1 MGFYL
6 LKNTLSFRNIKM
18 LLIDFT
24 NDDQHIRHFRG
35 RTEER
40 NQRNQAKSSEI
51 KQYLAK
57 SSEIKQKITKKRSK
71 SIGLGLHFT
80 VGCPS
85 CHKTSESY
93 LNFTID
99 TLQNLA

>member
-1 MGFYL
+1 MDREA
-6 LKNTLSFRNIKM
+6 TLPASITHVTLRCV
-18 LLIDFT
+18 
-24 NDDQHIRHFRG
+24 
-35 RTEER
+35 TEE
-40 NQRNQAKSSEI
+40 RNQAKSSEI

-57 SSEIKQKITKKRSK
+57 SSEIKQQITKKRSK